1 MRAYFLVPLL
11 AGFSSG
17 VGAHHGF
24 GSFNMDEEIEITGV
38 VTDLAFV
45 NPHSWLYLDVTGADG
60 TTVPMRCEM
69 RSATTLR
76 RSGWSPDMFP
86 VGEEVTIAGSPDRND
101 PAACYVSTVIFDD
114 GSTIDRYGQ
123 RTPPVPVNERPRAP
137 RLANGDPN
145 IAGEWGAEQLV
156 MSDPRGVG
164 GSLVPLSQ
172 ADDEAA
178 DSGSPGTGR
187 RSGVPLIA
195 ADAASRLFIGGVEL
209 TEAGAAAQAELRN
222 EVNPA
227 MRCEPI
233 SILMD
238 WTYDSPVNR
247 ITQAPG
253 TIRLEYGKFDYSR
266 TIHLDMDSH
275 PEALE
280 LSLTGPSIGRWED
293 DVLVVDTV
301 GIRAGP
307 LTRGLATSDELHL
320 IERFSLDPETLA
332 LTREF
337 EAHDALYFAE
347 PYTGSDVVYPS
358 NVPYQPSP
366 CDDRSLF

>member
-1 MRAYFLVPLL
+1 MRSYLLVPVL
-11 AGFSSG
+11 AGFSSV

-24 GSFNMDEEIEITGV
+24 GSFDMDEEIEVTGV
-38 VTDLAFV
+38 VTELAFV

-60 TTVPMRCEM
+60 ATVAMRCEM

-86 VGEEVTIAGSPDRND
+86 VGEEVTITGSPDRND

-114 GSTIDRYGQ
+114 GSSIDRYGQ
-123 RTPPVPVNERPRAP
+123 RTPPVPGSDRPRDL
-137 RLANGDPN
+137 RLASGEPN
-145 IAGEWGAEQLV
+145 ISGDWGAEQLV

-172 ADDEAA
+172 AADQVA
-178 DSGSPGTGR
+178 DSGAPGPGR
-187 RSGVPLIA
+187 RQGVPLIA

-209 TEAGAAAQAELRN
+209 TEAGQAAQEEFRN

-247 ITQAPG
+247 ITQLQD
-253 TIRLEYGKFDYSR
+253 TIRLEYGKYDYSR
-266 TIHLDMDSH
+266 TIQLDRDSH
-275 PEALE
+275 PDGLE
-280 LSLTGPSIGRWED
+280 PSLTGHSIGRWED
-293 DVLVVDTV
+293 DVLVVETV
-301 GIRAGP
+301 GIREGP
-307 LTRGLATSDELHL
+307 LTRGLATSNELRL
-320 IERFSLDPETLA
+320 IERFALDPETMA

-337 EAHDALYFAE
+337 EARDPLYFAE